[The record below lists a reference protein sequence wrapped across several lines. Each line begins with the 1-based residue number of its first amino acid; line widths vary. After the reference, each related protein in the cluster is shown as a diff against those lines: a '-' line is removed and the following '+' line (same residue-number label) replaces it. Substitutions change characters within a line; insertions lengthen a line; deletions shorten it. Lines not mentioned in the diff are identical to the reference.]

1 MDKNYTI
8 KIVCGHHIVDMS
20 MRSPQLF
27 TEIMKDVDC
36 SKLISSENRGI
47 TIMEEEDMNTL
58 KIKKL
63 HPDAIIPTRAH
74 ATDAGLDL
82 YALEDALIVNG
93 ETQLVKT
100 GIAVDIPVGYEAQVR
115 PRSGLTLKTGLKIQL
130 GTIDS
135 GYTGDVGVIV
145 YNSDRGEPAN
155 GGVLCWKVH
164 KGDKIA
170 QLVISPIVTPAV
182 KVVDD
187 FDAQSER
194 GSNGFGSTD
203 KESGY

>member
-1 MDKNYTI
+1 MKLKN
-8 KIVCGHHIVDMS
+8 KIPCKECGKQANVDLSCRLLSSPAQYNAECSDCGHRFYVREPDLIVK
-20 MRSPQLF
+20 P
-27 TEIMKDVDC
+27 
-36 SKLISSENRGI
+36 G
-47 TIMEEEDMNTL
+47 EELGTL

-82 YALEDALIVNG
+82 YALEDAYFHD

-100 GIAVDIPVGYEAQVR
+100 GIAVDIPAGYEAQVR
-115 PRSGLTLKTGLKIQL
+115 PRSGMTLKTGLKVQL

-145 YNSDRGEPAN
+145 DCRGSGTIGA
-155 GGVLCWKVH
+155 
-164 KGDKIA
+164 GDKIA
-170 QLVISPIVTPAV
+170 QLVITPIVTPAV
-182 KVVDD
+182 EMVDD
-187 FDAQSER
+187 FDTQSER

-203 KESGY
+203 ERSDL